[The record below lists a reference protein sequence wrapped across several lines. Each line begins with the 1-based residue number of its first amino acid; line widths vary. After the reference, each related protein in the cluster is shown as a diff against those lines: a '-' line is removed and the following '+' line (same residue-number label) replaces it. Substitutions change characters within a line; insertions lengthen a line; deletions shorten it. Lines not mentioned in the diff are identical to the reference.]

1 VPHILQQFYTD
12 QSLWKNNVKTAVR
25 LPPFIMGG
33 HETEQSGNRTAS
45 LWSVWQYI
53 FSLWAQWKASCVIF
67 CFTGAVQENKGIR
80 GPSELSAFLELLMH
94 TDDSSAANKTQFGAK
109 C

>member
-1 VPHILQQFYTD
+1 MPHILQQFYTD

-33 HETEQSGNRTAS
+33 HETEKSGKRTTS

-53 FSLWAQWKASCVIF
+53 FSLWVQWKAPCVIF
-67 CFTGAVQENKGIR
+67 CFTRAVQENKGIR
-80 GPSELSAFLELLMH
+80 GPSF
-94 TDDSSAANKTQFGAK
+94 SSPPSWNCLCTQMI
-109 C
+109 